1 MKFIKK
7 HKLLTISIIS
17 LIVTAI
23 FIISIVLIA
32 AEYQKRLLNA
42 LLASEYENY
51 VDNGVSFD
59 SKVERMREDVQIALG
74 DYISYEDCFLAMI
87 QVYNEDIL
95 DSNRDNIDFVLSK
108 NAAFGDESLYDG
120 AKRFIDLI
128 ELTNTEL
135 KNIDVPESDFMSESN
150 TKYLSI
156 VYEAF
161 RLKDPD
167 YIKYALENGGYSYN
181 TNVAFLESKDKDDS
195 ELIHNPKIIIFAD
208 YVNDYTILRRHALDD
223 FVYPVSTPIVLK
235 AYGEDNSNAIIYRCT
250 EKQKVLS
257 IGNGVIKKIDVAD
270 NLTYEISINYGKYNV
285 TYTNLINL
293 SSNVKV
299 DTPVSKGQKL
309 AETQK
314 GNIKNADGSLYYEN
328 YFSIQVQTN
337 DDEKNYINPMD
348 LYSTADLK
356 KKFYTDTQVFAGKMI
371 ANKAY
376 QLWVITHEG
385 GNNLNYTGYG
395 NNPTGPIRDGF
406 MNDKDDNG
414 YYFEPTYMTRDEFII
429 NAYTF
434 YAGRAAYKKEEFK
447 KRLDETYH
455 TIDSEDDIDSVLT
468 KLDIRTIIPSTEF
481 DEYKTLYSNL
491 TRNKNFDSNF
501 YKSASCYVF
510 EDPRFMNYN
519 DLCCIL
525 YPGDI
530 ICYEP
535 KEEDKEDYDID
546 VYGVKYVMAIF
557 LGNEKI
563 YNEQVGNFNMGEP
576 IYANYQVIMPIQGKN
591 RNDYDVDRIEI
602 MGLMDYGKPVK
613 VLRFLGDA
621 MTEEEYYNYISMH

>member
-17 LIVTAI
+17 LVVTAI

-128 ELTNTEL
+128 ELTNIEL
-135 KNIDVPESDFMSESN
+135 KNIGVPESDYMSESN

-161 RLKDPD
+161 ILKDPD

-195 ELIHNPKIIIFAD
+195 ELIHNPKVIIFAD

-299 DTPVSKGQKL
+299 DTPVSKGQNL

-314 GNIKNADGSLYYEN
+314 GYIIKADGSVYNEN

-348 LYSTADLK
+348 LYSTSDLK

-371 ANKAY
+371 ANHAY

-385 GNNLNYTGYG
+385 ENHLNYTD
-395 NNPTGPIRDGF
+395 NPAGHFRTDF
-406 MNDKDDNG
+406 MTNKDDND
-414 YYFEPTYMTRDEFII
+414 YLYNPTYMTRREFII

-434 YAGRAAYKKEEFK
+434 YAGRIAYKKEEFK
-447 KRLDETYH
+447 NRLDETYH
-455 TIDSEDDIDSVLT
+455 TIDSEDDIDAVLT
-468 KLDIRTIIPSTEF
+468 KLNIRPNNSEIN
-481 DEYKTLYSNL
+481 DYNTLFRNL
-491 TRNKNFDSNF
+491 TQNKNFNSNF
-501 YKSASCYVF
+501 YNSASCYIF

-530 ICYEP
+530 ICYEV
-535 KEEDKEDYDID
+535 KEEDKEDYDIKT
-546 VYGVKYVMAIF
+546 YEVKYVMAIF

-563 YNEQVGNFNMGEP
+563 YNEQVGNFNADSRYKDGSF
-576 IYANYQVIMPIQGKN
+576 YANYQVIMPIQGKN
-591 RNDYDVDRIEI
+591 GDADEVKK